1 MGTREAMAKAL
12 QDLPSGLVRWASAPR
27 ESLPRRTTG
36 VTALDVL
43 LGGGWPRGR
52 MAVLRA
58 AAPGAA
64 GRTALATA
72 AVAATTIEGRTAAWI
87 DGDASLDPASLAAA
101 GADLSRILWVRGPLS
116 LESTLSAAEEV
127 LAAGDFAVTVV
138 RPPEGSAR
146 AGATAGWVRLA
157 RGAERARVV
166 LLVLDRGGTAAAA
179 GGVLLHVGTL
189 RGRWAGSPGPGSLL
203 VGADIPVQADEGA
216 TDLRLSVAEALDG
229 GDPLPVP
236 PRAGGSVR
244 PRPATTV
251 AHRPS
256 LDAPEAASA
265 PARVP
270 CSNPSPSPA
279 RSGRTERPGW
289 ARVREAG
296 CALEF
301 HP

>member
-1 MGTREAMAKAL
+1 MGTREGMARAL
-12 QDLPSGLVRWASAPR
+12 QDLPSGMVRWASAPR

-36 VTALDVL
+36 VTVLDTL

-64 GRTALATA
+64 GRTTLATA
-72 AVAATTIEGRTAAWI
+72 AVAATTAEGRTAAWI

-116 LESTLSAAEEV
+116 LESTLAAAEEV

-146 AGATAGWVRLA
+146 GGATAGWVRLA

-179 GGVLLHVGTL
+179 GGILVRVGTL
-189 RGRWAGSPGPGSLL
+189 QGRWAGLPGPGSLL
-203 VGADIPVQADEGA
+203 VGAEVPVEADEGA
-216 TDLRLSVAEALDG
+216 ADLRLSVAETLDG
-229 GDPLPVP
+229 GGP
-236 PRAGGSVR
+236 P
-244 PRPATTV
+244 P
-251 AHRPS
+251 
-256 LDAPEAASA
+256 A
-265 PARVP
+265 PARD
-270 CSNPSPSPA
+270 
-279 RSGRTERPGW
+279 ERPAVPRPSARPVGVARPWW
-289 ARVREAG
+289 AGVRGAG
-296 CALEF
+296 SALEF
-301 HP
+301 SP